1 MYRNVSGQTI
11 ALFAFTTNTGEPK
24 TGDAGQIL
32 MYVAKDFGT
41 PTGLTDTTPTEM
53 SSTNAPGW
61 YKCDVSQAET
71 DAHALLFTGKSSTSG
86 VTVVGQRVYTTDWA
100 LKKNKPLSAYE
111 FLMTDSTNHNPA
123 TGKTVTV
130 TRSIDGGAFAA
141 TTAGTAT
148 EITSPSA
155 VGIYK
160 IDLSASDLNGTVVTL
175 RMAATTCDDL
185 FTTLILEP

>member
-1 MYRNVSGQTI
+1 MYKNVSGQTV
-11 ALFAFTTNTGEPK
+11 ALFAFTAADGVPK
-24 TGDAGQIL
+24 TGDAAQIL

-41 PTGLTDTTPTEM
+41 VTALADTTPAEM
-53 SSTNAPGW
+53 SATNAPGW

-71 DAHALLFTGKSSTSG
+71 DAHALLFTGKSSTAG
-86 VTVVGQRVYTTDWA
+86 VAVVGRLVYTTDWA

-111 FLMTDSTNHNPA
+111 FLMTDSTNHNPT

-141 TTAGTAT
+141 TTANTAT
-148 EITSPSA
+148 EITSPTA

-160 IDLSASDLNGTVVTL
+160 IDLSAADLNGTVVTL
-175 RMAATTCDDL
+175 RMAATNSDDL